1 MNTLHLFLS
10 HVNHN
15 YEIIRK
21 QLRSSTEC
29 IGVVKA
35 NAYGSHAIHFAKR
48 LVELGIN
55 KLAVA
60 YAEEGI
66 QLREQGIK
74 TPIMVFYPQRNSI
87 AEVIGAN
94 LEPCIYS
101 RELMN
106 SFKLYLEAMAIK
118 DYPIHIKY
126 NTGLNRVG
134 FPLIDVAWVLEKT
147 DNPQFRL
154 ESVYSHLAISEEE
167 RPSAK
172 CMLQIE
178 RFEEIKKIHI
188 ESVQTAP
195 KFHLLNS
202 SGVFNYPE
210 YQYDA
215 VRCGI
220 AFHGYANKSEWDALL
235 KPVAVLKSKISQIH
249 QLKKGAFVG
258 YDNGWITPDAV
269 TIATLPLGHADGIG
283 RHFGHHQSTV
293 NINGQ
298 NASIVGNVCMDMLM
312 IDITGIDC
320 ETGDEVT
327 FFDTSKSAEDFA
339 RSGNTISY
347 ELLAGIGP
355 RIKRLL
361 HH

>member
-1 MNTLHLFLS
+1 MNTLHLYLS
-10 HVNHN
+10 HLNHN

-21 QLRSSTEC
+21 QIANTTQC

-48 LVELGIN
+48 LVSLGID

-60 YAEEGI
+60 YAEEGV
-66 QLREQGIK
+66 QLRKQGIK
-74 TPIMVFYPQRNSI
+74 TPIMVFYPQKNAI
-87 AEVIGAN
+87 AELIDAN

-101 RELMN
+101 KALLI
-106 SFKLYLEAMAIK
+106 SFKLHLDKMGIK
-118 DYPIHIKY
+118 NYPIHIKY

-134 FPLIDVAWVLEKT
+134 FRVSEMKWVLEKISA
-147 DNPQFRL
+147 PQFRL
-154 ESVYSHLAISEEE
+154 ESVYSHLAASEEE
-167 RPSAK
+167 RPSSL
-172 CMLQIE
+172 CTLQIK
-178 RFEEIKKIHI
+178 RFEEIKKTHL
-188 ESVQTAP
+188 EAAKTAP

-220 AFHGYANKSEWDALL
+220 AFHGYANKPEWDALL

-249 QLKKGAFVG
+249 QVEKGASVG
-258 YDNGWITPDAV
+258 YNNGWIAPKSV
-269 TIATLPLGHADGIG
+269 TVATLPLGHADGIG

-293 NINGQ
+293 NIKGQ
-298 NASIVGNVCMDMLM
+298 NVPIVGNVCMDMLM
-312 IDITGIDC
+312 IDITGISC

-327 FFDTSKSAEDFA
+327 FFDPSNSAEDFA
-339 RSGNTISY
+339 KSGNTISY
-347 ELLAGIGP
+347 ELLTGIGP
-355 RIKRLL
+355 RVKRVL
-361 HH
+361 HS

>member
-1 MNTLHLFLS
+1 LNTLHIYLS
-10 HVNHN
+10 NLKHN
-15 YEIIRK
+15 YETIRK
-21 QLRSSTEC
+21 QIHNSTQC

-35 NAYGSHAIHFAKR
+35 NAYGSHAIHFTKR
-48 LVELGIN
+48 LVKLGID

-60 YAEEGI
+60 YVEEGI

-74 TPIMVFYPQRNSI
+74 TPIMVFYPQIKSI
-87 AEVIGAN
+87 PELVGAD

-101 RELMN
+101 RELME
-106 SFKLYLEAMAIK
+106 SFKLHLEAMKIK

-134 FPLIDVAWVLEKT
+134 FPVIDVGWVLEKT
-147 DNPQFRL
+147 NLPQFRL

-167 RPSAK
+167 RPSPQST
-172 CMLQIE
+172 LQIK
-178 RFEEIKKIHI
+178 RFEEIKKRY
-188 ESVQTAP
+188 TKLLKKTP

-202 SGVFNYPE
+202 SGVFNYPDL
-210 YQYDA
+210 QYDA

-220 AFHGYANKSEWDALL
+220 AFHGYANKSEWDVHL
-235 KPVAVLKSKISQIH
+235 KPVAVLKSIISQIH
-249 QLKKGAFVG
+249 QVKKGSSVG
-258 YDNGWITPDAV
+258 YDNGWVAPNAV
-269 TIATLPLGHADGIG
+269 RIATLPLGHADGIG

-293 NINGQ
+293 SINGCH
-298 NASIVGNVCMDMLM
+298 APIVGNVCMDMLM
-312 IDITGIDC
+312 IDVTGINC

-347 ELLAGIGP
+347 ELLTGIGP
-355 RIKRLL
+355 RIKRVL
-361 HH
+361 HQ

>member
-74 TPIMVFYPQRNSI
+74 IPIMVFYPQKNSI

-106 SFKLYLEAMAIK
+106 SFKLYLEAMGIK
-118 DYPIHIKY
+118 DYPIPVSY
-126 NTGLNRVG
+126 T
-134 FPLIDVAWVLEKT
+134 
-147 DNPQFRL
+147 
-154 ESVYSHLAISEEE
+154 HL
-167 RPSAK
+167 
-172 CMLQIE
+172 
-178 RFEEIKKIHI
+178 
-188 ESVQTAP
+188 
-195 KFHLLNS
+195 
-202 SGVFNYPE
+202 
-210 YQYDA
+210 
-215 VRCGI
+215 
-220 AFHGYANKSEWDALL
+220 
-235 KPVAVLKSKISQIH
+235 
-249 QLKKGAFVG
+249 
-258 YDNGWITPDAV
+258 
-269 TIATLPLGHADGIG
+269 TLPTKA
-283 RHFGHHQSTV
+283 
-293 NINGQ
+293 
-298 NASIVGNVCMDMLM
+298 
-312 IDITGIDC
+312 
-320 ETGDEVT
+320 
-327 FFDTSKSAEDFA
+327 
-339 RSGNTISY
+339 
-347 ELLAGIGP
+347 
-355 RIKRLL
+355 
-361 HH
+361 